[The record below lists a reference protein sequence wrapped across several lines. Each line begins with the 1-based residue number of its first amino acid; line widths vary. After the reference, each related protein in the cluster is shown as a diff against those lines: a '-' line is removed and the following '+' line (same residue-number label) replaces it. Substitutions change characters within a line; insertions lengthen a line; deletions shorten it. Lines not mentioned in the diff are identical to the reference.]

1 MYYQKTSSFP
11 LFISGTEGYD
21 TFRIP
26 ALITLPGGR
35 VLAFAEGRR
44 FSASDTG
51 DIDIVLRISDDGGQT
66 FSPLKVIASGEGS
79 TAGNPCPAYDTITGQ
94 ILMMF
99 NRNHTEGHQYLIEQG
114 KSPRTVHLT
123 VSNDN
128 GDTWTPE
135 QDITA
140 QTKLPHWTW
149 HAVGPNHALQLASG
163 RLLFPCNHAEFLE
176 NEGKSGPYRSHTLYS
191 DDHGQTWQ
199 IGEDIAD
206 DTTECVLSQL
216 KDGRVL
222 INIRLLP
229 CPGCRSMATSH
240 DDGVTFIDHHLVE
253 VQPDPGCQGSMIVL
267 TSGNQEYIL
276 VTNSTA
282 TNARKRLAL
291 HESADN
297 GESWSEAFVITEGPC
312 AYSDLA
318 QLDDNHIA
326 VLYEAGEEYSHE
338 TITFDI
344 ITMNRTGI

>member
-1 MYYQKTSSFP
+1 MHFQKTNSFP

-35 VLAFAEGRR
+35 ILAFAEGRR

-51 DIDIVLRISDDGGQT
+51 DIDIVLRISDNGGQT
-66 FSPLKVIASGEGS
+66 FGPLKVIASGGGS
-79 TAGNPCPAYDTITGQ
+79 TAGNPCPVYDTVTGQ
-94 ILMMF
+94 IIMIF

-123 VSNDN
+123 TSSDN
-128 GDTWTPE
+128 GDTWSPE

-163 RLLFPCNHAEFLE
+163 RLLVPCNHSEFLE
-176 NEGKSGPYRSHTLYS
+176 KEGKSGPYRSHTLYS

-229 CPGCRSMATSH
+229 CPGCRSMATSL
-240 DDGVTFIDHHLVE
+240 DDGVTFVQHHLVE
-253 VQPDPGCQGSMIVL
+253 TQPDPGCQGSMMVL
-267 TSGNQEYIL
+267 THQDQEYML
-276 VTNSTA
+276 VTNAADTA
-282 TNARKRLAL
+282 ERKRMTI
-291 HESADN
+291 HESSDGGDTWA
-297 GESWSEAFVITEGPC
+297 EACVLTETPS

-318 QLDDNHIA
+318 QIDSDHIA
-326 VLYEAGEEYSHE
+326 VLYETGRTWAHE
-338 TITFDI
+338 SITFDVVKLS
-344 ITMNRTGI
+344 